1 MAQVRTSSK
10 TRDSVVI
17 DGPSVTRFSAAPF
30 TGLRAGRK
38 AVRIPHPKRF
48 APRRPARCSPAKW
61 CQRGPSSA
69 PKLPRMLV
77 DFDHPTTVEQFLKRE
92 VLPSGS
98 LPMFVPDKTKP
109 QHTVP

>member
-1 MAQVRTSSK
+1 
-10 TRDSVVI
+10 
-17 DGPSVTRFSAAPF
+17 
-30 TGLRAGRK
+30 
-38 AVRIPHPKRF
+38 
-48 APRRPARCSPAKW
+48 
-61 CQRGPSSA
+61 
-69 PKLPRMLV
+69 MLV